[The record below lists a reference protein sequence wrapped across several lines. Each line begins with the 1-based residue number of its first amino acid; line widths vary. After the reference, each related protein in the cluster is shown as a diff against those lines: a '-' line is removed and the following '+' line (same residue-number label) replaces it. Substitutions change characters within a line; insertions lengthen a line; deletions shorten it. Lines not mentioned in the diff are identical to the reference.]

1 MIDDSLLP
9 EKSKHLVAKL
19 KDRCGLIKRIKLH
32 SFTPYLDFALRQKL
46 RAQLITENMDFPSGF
61 EKRRF
66 VYVGH
71 KTFRRIIVLNYEE
84 E

>member
-1 MIDDSLLP
+1 MIDNLPLP

-19 KDRCGLIKRIKLH
+19 KDRCGLTKRIKLH
-32 SFTPYLDFALRQKL
+32 SFMPHLDFVLRQKL
-46 RAQLITENMDFPSGF
+46 SAQLITENIDLPSGV
-61 EKRRF
+61 ERRRF

-71 KTFRRIIVLNYEE
+71 KTFRRVIVLSYEE